1 MDPELNSI
9 GSKAIDRKRSVKG
22 LEQPYIGAK
31 LSKLRTWGKIRKSW
45 PKLSLPII
53 QNFNKR
59 KEEN

>member
-1 MDPELNSI
+1 M
-9 GSKAIDRKRSVKG
+9 KG

-45 PKLSLPII
+45 PKLSLPIV

-59 KEEN
+59 KEENQSILE